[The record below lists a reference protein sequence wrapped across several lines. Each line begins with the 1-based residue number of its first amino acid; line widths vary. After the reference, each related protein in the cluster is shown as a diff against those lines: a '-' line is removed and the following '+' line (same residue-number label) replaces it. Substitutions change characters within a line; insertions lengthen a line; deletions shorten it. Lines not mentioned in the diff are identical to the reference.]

1 MGSIGILTLRRLANI
16 INEAID
22 NIESVYA
29 QAETPLPSLDLPFDP
44 ADPAE
49 AILQDPV
56 VAAAALNI
64 MAAASQ
70 LSATVCSPVASVLN
84 ASQAVRSYSS
94 SVREL
99 IRVQFHISSCLRVAS
114 ELNVVEL
121 LREAGPAVPLV
132 LISCT
137 SAG

>member
-22 NIESVYA
+22 NIESIYA
-29 QAETPLPSLDLPFDP
+29 QAEMPLPSLDLPFDP

-49 AILQDPV
+49 AILQDPIV
-56 VAAAALNI
+56 VAAALNI

-84 ASQAVRSYSS
+84 ALQAVRSYSS
-94 SVREL
+94 SVQEL
-99 IRVQFHISSCLRVAS
+99 VMSVAWP
-114 ELNVVEL
+114 
-121 LREAGPAVPLV
+121 EALKPARPGPRRPEPGQALHR
-132 LISCT
+132 
-137 SAG
+137 A